1 MCGITGIYRVRT
13 GEPVS
18 QRELKTMTETLFHR
32 GPDEYG
38 YYVDGNL
45 GLGHSRLSIIDLAGG
60 AQPVYNED
68 KNVCVVFNGEIFNYI
83 ELREILLSRGHKFYT
98 SSDTETIVHAY
109 EEYGKDFVHHFN
121 GQFAIALWDKKK
133 RELILARDR
142 IGIVPLFYSLLGDG
156 TLLFASEMKSILG
169 SGMINSELDNEGLNQ
184 IFSIWVNIPPR
195 TVFKGINELAPG
207 KMLSISDTGVKES
220 RYWSLDFPDMASYDN
235 KPLSFYTSRLEEL
248 IYDSVKIRLR
258 SDVPVAS
265 YLSGGLDSSIVSAL
279 IKKHHNNDLI
289 TFSVGFNDSSFD
301 ERAWQTEMVK
311 HIGTDHRMTE
321 AGYDNISALF
331 SDVIY
336 HAEKP
341 VIRSAP
347 APLYILSRLVREN
360 GIKVVLTGEGADEFF
375 GGYNIFKEDMI
386 RRFMA
391 RDPDSKK
398 RPEILKALYPY
409 IAKNTR
415 GYAFW
420 LSFFKKGFT
429 ETENPY
435 YSHSIRWGN
444 TAQIKRF
451 FSDGFSDNE
460 ENISSELGSYLSPD
474 LMKWHPLC
482 RAQYMGATL
491 FLPGYLLSSQGD
503 RMLMANSVEGRF
515 PFLDHKV
522 IEFAATIPPEYKIRG
537 LNEKYALKKT
547 YENILPESITTRP
560 KQPYRAPIAPCFIDR
575 DTVASSMLETETI
588 KKYGRF
594 DHERVE
600 MLLNKYR
607 KNTNSA
613 PGERDEMTIAA
624 IVSTQLLHYHFIE
637 KRSL

>member
-18 QRELKTMTETLFHR
+18 KTEIIPMTEALAHR

-38 YYVDGNL
+38 YYINGNL

-60 AQPVYNED
+60 SQPVYNED
-68 KNVCVVFNGEIFNYI
+68 KSICVVFNGEIFNYI
-83 ELREILLSRGHKFYT
+83 ELRELLLSKGHRFYT
-98 SSDTETIVHAY
+98 SSDTETLVHAY
-109 EEYGKDFVHHFN
+109 EEYGKDFVDHLN
-121 GQFAIALWDKKK
+121 GQFAIALWNSKK
-133 RELILARDR
+133 RELILTRDR
-142 IGIVPLFYSLLGDG
+142 VGIVPLFYSILADG
-156 TLLFASEMKSILG
+156 TFLFGSEMKAILA
-169 SGMINSELDNEGLNQ
+169 SKMVTPEIDAEGVNQ
-184 IFSIWVNIPPR
+184 IFSLWVNIPPG

-207 KMLSISDTGVKES
+207 KMLSVSASGIKES
-220 RYWSLDFPDMASYDN
+220 RYWNFTFPDISSYED
-235 KPLSFYTSRLEEL
+235 KPLSYYTSRLEEL

-279 IKKHHNNDLI
+279 VKKHHNNDLI
-289 TFSVGFNDSSFD
+289 TFSVGFKDGSFD
-301 ERAWQTEMVK
+301 ERAWQMEMVE
-311 HIGTDHRMTE
+311 HIGTDHRMVE
-321 AGYDNISALF
+321 ADYGSISSSF

-336 HAEKP
+336 HGEKP
-341 VIRSAP
+341 IIRSAP

-391 RDPDSKK
+391 RVPGSDK
-398 RPEILKALYPY
+398 RPKLLSALYPY
-409 IAKNTR
+409 VARNSR
-415 GYAFW
+415 GNAFW
-420 LSFFKKGFT
+420 LSFFKKGLSD
-429 ETENPY
+429 TENPF

-444 TAQIKRF
+444 TSQIKRF
-451 FSDGFSDNE
+451 FKDGYLDEEKDINSDLS
-460 ENISSELGSYLSPD
+460 SYLSPE
-474 LMKWHPLC
+474 MSRWHPLC
-482 RAQYMGATL
+482 RAQYIESAL

-515 PFLDHKV
+515 PFLDHRV
-522 IEFAATIPPEYKIRG
+522 IEFASTIPPEYKIRG

-547 YENILPESITTRP
+547 YENILPASISTRP

-575 DTVASSMLETETI
+575 DTLASSMFNKETI
-588 KKYGRF
+588 ERYGYF
-594 DHERVE
+594 DSDRVE

-607 KNTNSA
+607 NSTGNM
-613 PGERDEMTIAA
+613 PGERDDMTLAGIA
-624 IVSTQLLHYHFIE
+624 STQLLHYHFVE

>member
-1 MCGITGIYRVRT
+1 MCGISGIYSVRT

-18 QRELKTMTETLFHR
+18 RIKLQSMTESLVHR

-45 GLGHSRLSIIDLAGG
+45 GLGHSRLSIIDLSGG
-60 AQPVYNED
+60 SQPVYNED
-68 KNVCVVFNGEIFNYI
+68 KSVCVVFNGEIFNYI
-83 ELREILLSRGHKFYT
+83 ELRELLLSKGHKFYT

-109 EEYGKDFVHHFN
+109 EEYGKNFIDHFN

-142 IGIVPLFYSLLGDG
+142 VGIVPLFYSIPGDG
-156 TLLFASEMKSILG
+156 TLLFASEMKSILA
-169 SGMINSELDNEGLNQ
+169 SGMITPEIDTEGLNQ

-207 KMLSISDTGVKES
+207 KMLSISESGVKES
-220 RYWSLDFPDMASYDN
+220 RYWSMEFPDIRSYED
-235 KPLSFYTSRLEEL
+235 KPLSYYTSRLDEL
-248 IYDSVKIRLR
+248 IYNSVKIRLR
-258 SDVPVAS
+258 SDVPVAA

-279 IKKHHNNDLI
+279 VKKHHNNDLI
-289 TFSVGFNDSSFD
+289 TFSVGFNDGSFD
-301 ERAWQTEMVK
+301 ERAWQMEMVK
-311 HIGTDHRMTE
+311 HIGTDHRMIE
-321 AGYDNISALF
+321 AGYDNISASF

-347 APLYILSRLVREN
+347 APLYILSGLVRDN
-360 GIKVVLTGEGADEFF
+360 GIKVVLTGEGADEFL

-391 RDPDSKK
+391 RVPESKK
-398 RPEILKALYPY
+398 RPELLKALYPY
-409 IAKNTR
+409 IAKNSR

-429 ETENPY
+429 ETENPF

-444 TAQIKRF
+444 TSQVKRF
-451 FSDGFSDNE
+451 FNDGFPDDE
-460 ENISSELGSYLSPD
+460 TAVYSELESYLSRD
-474 LMKWHPLC
+474 MMKWHPLC
-482 RAQYMGATL
+482 RAQYLEASL

-515 PFLDHKV
+515 PFLDHNV

-537 LNEKYALKKT
+537 LNEKYVLKKT
-547 YENILPESITTRP
+547 YEDILPESITSRP
-560 KQPYRAPIAPCFIDR
+560 KQPYRAPIAPCFIDK
-575 DTVASSMLETETI
+575 DTLASAMLDSSTI
-588 KKYGRF
+588 KRYGHF
-594 DHERVE
+594 DSERVE

-607 KNTNSA
+607 SSTDTA
-613 PGERDEMTIAA
+613 PGERDEMTIAGV
-624 IVSTQLLHYHFIE
+624 VSTQLLHYHFIE

>member
-1 MCGITGIYRVRT
+1 
-13 GEPVS
+13 
-18 QRELKTMTETLFHR
+18 
-32 GPDEYG
+32 
-38 YYVDGNL
+38 
-45 GLGHSRLSIIDLAGG
+45 
-60 AQPVYNED
+60 
-68 KNVCVVFNGEIFNYI
+68 
-83 ELREILLSRGHKFYT
+83 
-98 SSDTETIVHAY
+98 
-109 EEYGKDFVHHFN
+109 
-121 GQFAIALWDKKK
+121 
-133 RELILARDR
+133 
-142 IGIVPLFYSLLGDG
+142 
-156 TLLFASEMKSILG
+156 MKSILG

-235 KPLSFYTSRLEEL
+235 NPLSFYTSRLEEL

-435 YSHSIRWGN
+435 YSHSLRWGN

-482 RAQYMGATL
+482 RAQYMEAAL